1 MSIEKP
7 ANDLSRR
14 GFLGTTAAGAATMY
28 LAGSTTQARA
38 EEKTAG
44 LGVTQVDRDRWPELA
59 DVALGVLK
67 KSKVDYGDI
76 RLIDTRNQSVRA
88 SDRRISS
95 VSESSSG
102 GFGIR
107 ALYKGAWGFAASA
120 ILTPDEV
127 RRTAALAVEVARA
140 SSKLVKEPVV
150 LADEPQHVETVRTD
164 RSIDPFSVPLDQK
177 TELLL
182 QVSEILHKEKLVKRS
197 NASLWVQ
204 RDLKF
209 FASTEDTQIN
219 FDLLAVG
226 GGFGATAVGDGEF
239 QSRSLALPYFRSGY
253 EHIISGNFIKEA
265 PRVAAEAVE
274 KLKARDAAAG
284 TYDMILDPAHLSLTI
299 HESCGHPT
307 ELDRALGY
315 EANYAGTSFLTPE
328 KLNNFQYGSKHV
340 NLVADNTLPGGMAST
355 GFDDDGVACQKWDIV
370 REGKFVGYS
379 TNREV
384 AGKIGEKRSRGSNR
398 ADSWGSIP
406 IVRIANIGLQPGS
419 AKLDDLIAGVD
430 NGIYI
435 TGRGSFSIDQ
445 KRYNFQ
451 FGGDAFWEIKNGKK
465 GAMLKNVIYTG
476 ITPEF
481 WGSCDGVADAGHW
494 KPYGFITCGKGQP
507 GQSGWMTHGA
517 AHARFRGVNVIEGKS
532 ASKKT

>member
-1 MSIEKP
+1 MHILVP
-7 ANDLSRR
+7 HHQPSRR
-14 GFLGTTAAGAATMY
+14 DFLGTTAAGAAALY
-28 LAGSTTQARA
+28 LGSSADSTQAQD
-38 EEKTAG
+38 KAG
-44 LGVTQVDRDRWPELA
+44 GLYAAPADRGRWPELA
-59 DVALGVLK
+59 EIALEVLK

-76 RLIDTRNQSVRA
+76 RLLETRNQSVRA

-95 VSESSSG
+95 VGESFSS

-120 ILTPDEV
+120 ILTSDEV

-140 SSKLVKEPVV
+140 SSKLVKKPVA
-150 LADEPQHVETVRTD
+150 LAPEPQHIDTVRTD
-164 RSIDPFSVPLDQK
+164 RSIDPFSVPLDEK
-177 TELLL
+177 TGLLL

-197 NASLWVQ
+197 NASLWTQ
-204 RDLKF
+204 QDIKY
-209 FASTEDTQIN
+209 FASTEGSKIN

-239 QSRSLALPYFRSGY
+239 QSRSFVIPYFRTGY
-253 EHIISGNFIKEA
+253 EHIINGNFVKAA
-265 PRVAAEAVE
+265 PRIAAEAVE
-274 KLKARDAAAG
+274 KLKAPDAVAG
-284 TYDMILDPAHLSLTI
+284 KYDMVLDPGHLALTI

-328 KLNNFQYGSKHV
+328 KLNNFTYGSKHV
-340 NLVADNTLPGGMAST
+340 NLLADNTLPGGMAST
-355 GFDDDGVACQKWDIV
+355 GYDDDGVACQKWDII

-384 AGKIGEKRSRGSNR
+384 AGDIGESRSRGSNR
-398 ADSWGSIP
+398 ADSWSSIP
-406 IVRIANIGLQPGS
+406 IVRISNIGLQPGKE
-419 AKLDDLIAGVD
+419 KLDDLIAGVD

-435 TGRGSFSIDQ
+435 EGRGSFSIDQ
-445 KRYNFQ
+445 RRYNFQ
-451 FGGDAFWEIKNGKK
+451 FGGDAFWELKNGKK
-465 GAMLKNVIYTG
+465 GGMLRNVIYTG

-494 KPYGFITCGKGQP
+494 LPYGFITCGKGQP

-517 AHARFRGVNVIEGKS
+517 AHARFRKVNVIEGKS
-532 ASKKT
+532 AKG

>member
-1 MSIEKP
+1 MHNQIP
-7 ANDLSRR
+7 FDGPSRR
-14 GFLGTTAAGAATMY
+14 DFLGTTAAGAAALY
-28 LAGSTTQARA
+28 LGCSTTPAQAKDKA
-38 EEKTAG
+38 GGVHTAPA
-44 LGVTQVDRDRWPELA
+44 DRSRWPELA
-59 DVALGVLK
+59 EVALGVLR
-67 KSKVDYGDI
+67 KSNVDYGDI
-76 RLIDTRNQSVRA
+76 RLIDTTNQSVRA

-95 VSESSSG
+95 VGESNSS

-120 ILTPDEV
+120 ILTSEEV
-127 RRTAALAVEVARA
+127 QRTAALAVEVARA
-140 SSKLVKEPVV
+140 SSRLVKEPVV
-150 LADEPQHVETVRTD
+150 LADEPQHVDTVRTD
-164 RSIDPFSVPLDQK
+164 RSIDPFAVPLDEK
-177 TELLL
+177 TGLLL
-182 QVSEILHKEKLVKRS
+182 QVSEILHQQKLVKRS
-197 NASLWVQ
+197 SASLWTQ
-204 RDLKF
+204 QDHKY
-209 FASTEDTQIN
+209 FASTEGSKIN

-239 QSRSLALPYFRSGY
+239 QSRSFALPYFRSGY
-253 EHIISGNFIKEA
+253 EHIAGGSFVKVA

-274 KLKARDAAAG
+274 KLKAPDATAG
-284 TYDMILDPAHLSLTI
+284 TYDMVLDPAHLSLTI

-315 EANYAGTSFLTPE
+315 EANYAGTSFLTPD
-328 KLNNFQYGSKHV
+328 KLNKFQYGSKHV

-355 GFDDDGVACQKWDIV
+355 AYDDDGVACQKWDII

-384 AGKIGEKRSRGSNR
+384 AGKIGERRSRGSNR

-406 IVRIANIGLQPGS
+406 IVRISNIGLQPGS
-419 AKLDDLIAGVD
+419 ETVDSLIAGVE

-435 TGRGSFSIDQ
+435 EGRGSFSIDQ

-494 KPYGFITCGKGQP
+494 KPYGFISCGKGQP

-517 AHARFRGVNVIEGKS
+517 AHARFRKVNVIEGKS
-532 ASKKT
+532 AKG